1 MNMWSCMRSWRRKE
15 DDEMIRLKSGDREL
29 IRMSL
34 NCYLNQQMDVLKSMR
49 RNGPDRDVQM
59 KKVDRLY
66 TLFDL
71 FENDK
76 ERERLMK

>member
-1 MNMWSCMRSWRRKE
+1 
-15 DDEMIRLKSGDREL
+15 MIRLKSGDREL

-34 NCYLNQQMDVLKSMR
+34 NCYLNQQVDVLKSMR
-49 RNGPDRDVQM
+49 RNGHDRDVQM
-59 KKVDRLY
+59 RKVDRLY

-76 ERERLMK
+76 ERERGR

>member
-1 MNMWSCMRSWRRKE
+1 
-15 DDEMIRLKSGDREL
+15 MIRLKSGDREL

-34 NCYLNQQMDVLKSMR
+34 DCYLNQQVDVLKSMR
-49 RNGPDRDVQM
+49 LNWPDIDAQM

-66 TLFDL
+66 TLLDL

-76 ERERLMK
+76 ERERKIRWYIMQSRRMTEIYIL

>member
-1 MNMWSCMRSWRRKE
+1 
-15 DDEMIRLKSGDREL
+15 MIRLKSGDREL

>member
-1 MNMWSCMRSWRRKE
+1 
-15 DDEMIRLKSGDREL
+15 MIRLKFGDREL
-29 IRMSL
+29 IRQSL
-34 NCYLNQQMDVLKSMR
+34 NCYFNQQVDVLKSMR

-66 TLFDL
+66 TLFNL

-76 ERERLMK
+76 ERERYR

>member
-1 MNMWSCMRSWRRKE
+1 
-15 DDEMIRLKSGDREL
+15 MIRLKSGDREL
-29 IRMSL
+29 IRQSL
-34 NCYLNQQMDVLKSMR
+34 NCYLNQQVDILKSMR

-76 ERERLMK
+76 ERERKIR

>member
-1 MNMWSCMRSWRRKE
+1 
-15 DDEMIRLKSGDREL
+15 MIRLKSGDREL
-29 IRMSL
+29 IRQSL
-34 NCYLNQQMDVLKSMR
+34 NCYLNQQVDVLKSMR

-59 KKVDRLY
+59 KKVDRIY

-76 ERERLMK
+76 ERERGR

>member
-1 MNMWSCMRSWRRKE
+1 
-15 DDEMIRLKSGDREL
+15 MIRLKSGDREL
-29 IRMSL
+29 ISQSL
-34 NCYLNQQMDVLKSMR
+34 NCYLNQQVDVLKSMR

-76 ERERLMK
+76 ERERGR

>member
-1 MNMWSCMRSWRRKE
+1 
-15 DDEMIRLKSGDREL
+15 MIRLKSGDREL
-29 IRMSL
+29 IRQSL
-34 NCYLNQQMDVLKSMR
+34 NCYLNQQVDVLKSMR
-49 RNGPDRDVQM
+49 RNGSDRDVQM

-76 ERERLMK
+76 ERERGR

>member
-1 MNMWSCMRSWRRKE
+1 
-15 DDEMIRLKSGDREL
+15 MIRLKSGDREL
-29 IRMSL
+29 IRQSL
-34 NCYLNQQMDVLKSMR
+34 NCYLNQQVDVLKSMR
-49 RNGPDRDVQM
+49 RNGTDRDVQM

-76 ERERLMK
+76 ERERER

>member
-1 MNMWSCMRSWRRKE
+1 
-15 DDEMIRLKSGDREL
+15 MIRLKSGDCEL
-29 IRMSL
+29 IRQSL
-34 NCYLNQQMDVLKSMR
+34 NCYLNQQVDVLKSMR

-76 ERERLMK
+76 ERERKIR

>member
-1 MNMWSCMRSWRRKE
+1 
-15 DDEMIRLKSGDREL
+15 MILLKSGDREL
-29 IRMSL
+29 IRQSL
-34 NCYLNQQMDVLKSMR
+34 NCYLNQQVDVLKSMK
-49 RNGPDRDVQM
+49 RNGLDRDVQM

-76 ERERLMK
+76 ERER

>member
-1 MNMWSCMRSWRRKE
+1 
-15 DDEMIRLKSGDREL
+15 MIRLKSGDREL

-34 NCYLNQQMDVLKSMR
+34 NCYLNQQVDVLKSMR
-49 RNGPDRDVQM
+49 RNGSDRDVQM

-76 ERERLMK
+76 ERERGR

>member
-1 MNMWSCMRSWRRKE
+1 
-15 DDEMIRLKSGDREL
+15 MIRLKAGDREL
-29 IRMSL
+29 IRQSL
-34 NCYLNQQMDVLKSMR
+34 NCYLNQQVDVLKSMK

-76 ERERLMK
+76 ERERGR

>member
-1 MNMWSCMRSWRRKE
+1 
-15 DDEMIRLKSGDREL
+15 MIRLKSGDREL
-29 IRMSL
+29 IRQSL
-34 NCYLNQQMDVLKSMR
+34 NCYLNQQVDVLKSMK

-59 KKVDRLY
+59 NKVDRLY

-76 ERERLMK
+76 ERERGR

>member
-1 MNMWSCMRSWRRKE
+1 
-15 DDEMIRLKSGDREL
+15 MIRLKSGDREL
-29 IRMSL
+29 IRQSL
-34 NCYLNQQMDVLKSMR
+34 NCYLNQQVDVLKSMK

-76 ERERLMK
+76 ERERKIR

>member
-1 MNMWSCMRSWRRKE
+1 
-15 DDEMIRLKSGDREL
+15 MIRLKAGDREL
-29 IRMSL
+29 IRQSL
-34 NCYLNQQMDVLKSMR
+34 NCYLNQQVDVLKSMR

-76 ERERLMK
+76 ERERKGR

>member
-1 MNMWSCMRSWRRKE
+1 
-15 DDEMIRLKSGDREL
+15 MIRLKSGDREL
-29 IRMSL
+29 IRQSL
-34 NCYLNQQMDVLKSMR
+34 NCYLNQQVDVLKSMK

-76 ERERLMK
+76 ERERGR

>member
-1 MNMWSCMRSWRRKE
+1 
-15 DDEMIRLKSGDREL
+15 MIRLKSGDREL
-29 IRMSL
+29 IRQSL
-34 NCYLNQQMDVLKSMR
+34 NCYLNQQVDVLKSMR

-76 ERERLMK
+76 ERGRGR

>member
-1 MNMWSCMRSWRRKE
+1 
-15 DDEMIRLKSGDREL
+15 MIRLKSGDREL

-34 NCYLNQQMDVLKSMR
+34 NCYLNQQVDVLKSMR

-66 TLFDL
+66 TLFVL

-76 ERERLMK
+76 ERERGR

>member
-1 MNMWSCMRSWRRKE
+1 
-15 DDEMIRLKSGDREL
+15 MIRLKSGDREL
-29 IRMSL
+29 IRQSL
-34 NCYLNQQMDVLKSMR
+34 NCYLNQQVDVLKSMR
-49 RNGPDRDVQM
+49 RNGSDRDVQR

-76 ERERLMK
+76 ERERKIR

>member
-1 MNMWSCMRSWRRKE
+1 
-15 DDEMIRLKSGDREL
+15 MIRLKAGDREL
-29 IRMSL
+29 IRQSL
-34 NCYLNQQMDVLKSMR
+34 NCYLNQQVDVLKSMR

-76 ERERLMK
+76 ERERGR

>member
-1 MNMWSCMRSWRRKE
+1 
-15 DDEMIRLKSGDREL
+15 MIRLKSGDREL
-29 IRMSL
+29 IRQSL
-34 NCYLNQQMDVLKSMR
+34 NCYLNQQVDVLKSMR

-76 ERERLMK
+76 ERERGR

>member
-1 MNMWSCMRSWRRKE
+1 
-15 DDEMIRLKSGDREL
+15 MIRLKSGDREL
-29 IRMSL
+29 IRQSL
-34 NCYLNQQMDVLKSMR
+34 NCYLNQQVDVLKSMR

-66 TLFDL
+66 ILFDL

-76 ERERLMK
+76 ERERGR

>member
-1 MNMWSCMRSWRRKE
+1 
-15 DDEMIRLKSGDREL
+15 MIRLKSGDREL

-34 NCYLNQQMDVLKSMR
+34 NCYLNQQVDVLKSMR
-49 RNGPDRDVQM
+49 RNGPDRDAQM

-76 ERERLMK
+76 ERERQLR

>member
-1 MNMWSCMRSWRRKE
+1 
-15 DDEMIRLKSGDREL
+15 MIRLKSGDREL

-34 NCYLNQQMDVLKSMR
+34 NCYLNQQVDVLKSMR
-49 RNGPDRDVQM
+49 RNGTDRDVQM

-76 ERERLMK
+76 ERERGR

>member
-1 MNMWSCMRSWRRKE
+1 
-15 DDEMIRLKSGDREL
+15 MIRLKSGDREL
-29 IRMSL
+29 IRQSL
-34 NCYLNQQMDVLKSMR
+34 NCYLNQQVDVLKSMK

-76 ERERLMK
+76 ERERQLR

>member
-1 MNMWSCMRSWRRKE
+1 
-15 DDEMIRLKSGDREL
+15 MIRLKYGDREL

-34 NCYLNQQMDVLKSMR
+34 NCYLNQQVDVLKSMR
-49 RNGPDRDVQM
+49 RNGTDRDVQM

-76 ERERLMK
+76 ERERGR

>member
-1 MNMWSCMRSWRRKE
+1 
-15 DDEMIRLKSGDREL
+15 MIRLKSGDREL
-29 IRMSL
+29 IRKSL
-34 NCYLNQQMDVLKSMR
+34 NCYLNQQVDVLKSMR
-49 RNGPDRDVQM
+49 RNGSDRDLQM

-76 ERERLMK
+76 EREGKIR

>member
-1 MNMWSCMRSWRRKE
+1 
-15 DDEMIRLKSGDREL
+15 MIRLKSGDREL
-29 IRMSL
+29 IRQSL
-34 NCYLNQQMDVLKSMR
+34 NCYLNQQVDVLKSMR
-49 RNGPDRDVQM
+49 RNGSDRDVQM

-76 ERERLMK
+76 ERERKIR